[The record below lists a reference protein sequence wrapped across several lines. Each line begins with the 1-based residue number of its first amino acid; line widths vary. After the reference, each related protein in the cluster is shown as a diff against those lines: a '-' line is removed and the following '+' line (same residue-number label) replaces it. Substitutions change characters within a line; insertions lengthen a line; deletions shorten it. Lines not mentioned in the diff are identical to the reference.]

1 MILHPLLL
9 ATALAGVDDTAVVQV
24 GLGPIGADRGPSP
37 GLGWYA
43 SLAWMWGDWA
53 DHDHLTGK
61 YQSFGLQLRQ
71 DVVFRDGERVA
82 RTAPLLEYRRGLHL
96 LVAGGWVSV
105 AAGPLFTSNAA
116 IAHRYAGGTVR
127 AALGLAYRA
136 AIPWSVT
143 LRLEAGVDVTDRVS
157 PALGLTLG
165 FEHIAKRR

>member
-1 MILHPLLL
+1 MTATALLL
-9 ATALAGVDDTAVVQV
+9 AAALAGPDDTAVFQA
-24 GLGPIGADRGPSP
+24 GLGPVGADVGPRA

-43 SLAWMWGDWA
+43 GLAWMWGDWA
-53 DHDHLTGK
+53 DRERLTGK
-61 YQSFGLQLRQ
+61 YQAFGLQLRQ
-71 DVVFRDGERVA
+71 DVVFRDGERIS

-105 AAGPLFTSNAA
+105 AAGPLFTSNAP
-116 IAHRYAGGTVR
+116 IATGYAGGTVR

-165 FEHIAKRR
+165 VEHIAQRR